1 MDYTLK
7 PIVYENQFTIW
18 LRDTFPEWS
27 DNDIDDVLDVILDDQ
42 SYTEVYFV
50 NNDEDLSLV
59 DEDERVTVLYVNPHL
74 VGDDAAQR
82 VEVLVYVCQ
91 SEHQLSALSLSTA

>member
-7 PIVYENQFTIW
+7 PIVYENQFIIW

-27 DNDIDDVLDVILDDQ
+27 EDDIDDVLDVILDDQ

-59 DEDERVTVLYVNPHL
+59 DEDEREIFANVNRVYAELRNVFCDTDYVSML
-74 VGDDAAQR
+74 VCRGW
-82 VEVLVYVCQ
+82 
-91 SEHQLSALSLSTA
+91 

>member
-7 PIVYENQFTIW
+7 PIVYENQFIIW

-27 DNDIDDVLDVILDDQ
+27 ENDIDDVLDVILDDQ

-59 DEDERVTVLYVNPHL
+59 DEDEREIFANVNRVYAELRNAFYDTDYVSML
-74 VGDDAAQR
+74 VCCGW
-82 VEVLVYVCQ
+82 
-91 SEHQLSALSLSTA
+91 

>member
-27 DNDIDDVLDVILDDQ
+27 ENDIDDVLDVILDDWG
-42 SYTEVYFV
+42 YTEVYFI

-59 DEDERVTVLYVNPHL
+59 DEDEREIFANVNRVYAELRNAFYDTDYVSML
-74 VGDDAAQR
+74 VCRGW
-82 VEVLVYVCQ
+82 
-91 SEHQLSALSLSTA
+91 

>member
-1 MDYTLK
+1 MTYTLK

-27 DNDIDDVLDVILDDQ
+27 ENDIDDVLDVILDDQ

-59 DEDERVTVLYVNPHL
+59 DEDEREIFANVNRVYAELRNVFCDTDYVSML
-74 VGDDAAQR
+74 VCRGW
-82 VEVLVYVCQ
+82 
-91 SEHQLSALSLSTA
+91 

>member
-27 DNDIDDVLDVILDDQ
+27 ENDIDDVLDVILDDQ

-59 DEDERVTVLYVNPHL
+59 DEDEREIFANVNRVYAELRNAFYDTDYVSML
-74 VGDDAAQR
+74 VCCGW
-82 VEVLVYVCQ
+82 
-91 SEHQLSALSLSTA
+91 

>member
-7 PIVYENQFTIW
+7 PIVYENQFIIW

-27 DNDIDDVLDVILDDQ
+27 ENDIDDVLDVILDDQ

-59 DEDERVTVLYVNPHL
+59 DEDEREIFANVNRVYAELRNVFCDTNYVSML
-74 VGDDAAQR
+74 V
-82 VEVLVYVCQ
+82 CH
-91 SEHQLSALSLSTA
+91 SW

>member
-7 PIVYENQFTIW
+7 PIVYGSQFRIW
-18 LRDTFPEWS
+18 LHDTFPEWS
-27 DNDIDDVLDVILDDQ
+27 ENDIDDVLDIIFGDW

-59 DEDERVTVLYVNPHL
+59 DEDEREIFANVNRVYAELRNTFCDTDYVSIL
-74 VGDDAAQR
+74 VCR
-82 VEVLVYVCQ
+82 
-91 SEHQLSALSLSTA
+91 SW

>member
-27 DNDIDDVLDVILDDQ
+27 ENDIDDVLDVILDDQ
-42 SYTEVYFV
+42 SYTEVYFI

-59 DEDERVTVLYVNPHL
+59 DEDEREIFANVNRVYAELHNAFCDTDYVSML
-74 VGDDAAQR
+74 VCRGW
-82 VEVLVYVCQ
+82 
-91 SEHQLSALSLSTA
+91 

>member
-27 DNDIDDVLDVILDDQ
+27 ENDIDDVLDVILDDWG
-42 SYTEVYFV
+42 YTEVYFV

-59 DEDERVTVLYVNPHL
+59 DEDEREIFANVNRVYAELRNAFYDTDYVSML
-74 VGDDAAQR
+74 VCRGW
-82 VEVLVYVCQ
+82 
-91 SEHQLSALSLSTA
+91 